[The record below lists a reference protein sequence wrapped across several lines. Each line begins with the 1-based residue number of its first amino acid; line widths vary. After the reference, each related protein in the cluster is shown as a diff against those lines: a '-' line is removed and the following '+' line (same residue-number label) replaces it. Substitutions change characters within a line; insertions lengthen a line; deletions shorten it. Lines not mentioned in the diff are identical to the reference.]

1 MYRSAR
7 NYFIRFIINSEC
19 SVGSISVAGVIT
31 GYHTEL
37 TAGFF
42 SFLYFAV
49 ISINV
54 SFQFNM
60 LWVQALLYNSS
71 DYHSDLQEAIKQNVN
86 TLFYMFFRLPLC
98 R

>member
-7 NYFIRFIINSEC
+7 NYFIRFIINSKFL
-19 SVGSISVAGVIT
+19 VDSISIAGVIT
-31 GYHTEL
+31 EYHTEL
-37 TAGFF
+37 TASFF
-42 SFLYFAV
+42 SSLHFAV

-54 SFQFNM
+54 SSQFKM

-86 TLFYMFFRLPLC
+86 TLSYVL
-98 R
+98 